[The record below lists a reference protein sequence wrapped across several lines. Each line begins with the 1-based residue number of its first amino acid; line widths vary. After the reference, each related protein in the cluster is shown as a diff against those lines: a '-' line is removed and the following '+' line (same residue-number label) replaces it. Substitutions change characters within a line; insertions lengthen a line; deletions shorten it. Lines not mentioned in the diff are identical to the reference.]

1 MNFEVTRELPEDIW
15 REYVERHPAGNIF
28 HTPEMFE
35 VFRRAKNH
43 RPELWAV
50 LGDGGVLGLL
60 TPVRITLMPGF
71 LKAPFTTRSVV
82 YGSLLCGPGA
92 QGEEAVLP
100 LLTSYVREIRPRPLF
115 TELRNLSDLGPFW
128 PALARCGFK
137 FEPHMN
143 YLIDLARPVAD
154 VFNGIGSRTRKNLRH
169 AMNKGQ
175 VSIEEVKTNAGL
187 ATCYALL
194 QKTYGRA
201 SVPLAD
207 FSLFEAA
214 FDLLGP
220 KGMVRFSL
228 AYVESAPAAVSVD
241 LIYKDMIYG
250 WYGGIDRDYR
260 NHAANELLTWSI
272 LKWGAENGYRLY
284 DFGGAGEPNIK
295 YGVRDFKAKF
305 GGRMVSYG
313 RHSYVHSPLRLG
325 ICRLAYGFLQPLLYG
340 KGSARR
346 TTAAADEGRREPGSE
361 GLRGTG
367 HYAE

>member
-1 MNFEVTRELPEDIW
+1 MTIEIVRELPEDAW
-15 REYVERHPAGNIF
+15 RYYVAQHPAGNIF

-50 LGDGGVLGLL
+50 LGDGEVRALI

-82 YGSLLCGPGA
+82 YGSLLCAPGA
-92 QGEEAVLP
+92 PGEEAVTP
-100 LLTSYVREIRPRPLF
+100 LLKSYVRETRPRPLF
-115 TELRNLSDLGPFW
+115 TELRNISDVSDFQ

-137 FEPHMN
+137 YQAHLN
-143 YLIDLARPVAD
+143 YLIDLARPPED
-154 VFNGIGSRTRKNLRH
+154 VFNGIGPRTRKNIRH
-169 AMNKGQ
+169 ALNRKQ
-175 VSIEEVKTNAGL
+175 VEVEEVTTKVGL
-187 ATCYALL
+187 ATCYSLL
-194 QKTYGRA
+194 RKTYGRA

-214 FDLLGP
+214 FDLLAP
-220 KGMVRFSL
+220 KGMVRYSL
-228 AYVESAPAAVSVD
+228 AKVGSAPAAVSVD
-241 LIYKDMIYG
+241 LIYKDVIYG

-260 NHAANELLTWSI
+260 NCAANELLTWDV

-313 RHSYVHSPLRLG
+313 RHSYIHSPLRFG
-325 ICRLAYGFLQPLLYG
+325 ICKLAYGFLQPLLYG
-340 KGSARR
+340 TGSA
-346 TTAAADEGRREPGSE
+346 TPVMTAADPEEE
-361 GLRGTG
+361 
-367 HYAE
+367 